1 MKRKSKQWF
10 ESYPETRC
18 NTQQCKGKS
27 LQKKLFYM
35 KSSKVEY
42 LGLIFSSYLSMT
54 YIQLPANIR
63 LDEDVLY
70 MWESFFHKLAGW
82 HLATSLQI
90 NFSTDN
96 FQEFKVNE
104 RLQMATS
111 SCCTKCLKITSE
123 VAFLL
128 YLLVEIFELVHE
140 VSV

>member
-1 MKRKSKQWF
+1 MK
-10 ESYPETRC
+10 
-18 NTQQCKGKS
+18 
-27 LQKKLFYM
+27 
-35 KSSKVEY
+35 
-42 LGLIFSSYLSMT
+42 
-54 YIQLPANIR
+54 
-63 LDEDVLY
+63 ED
-70 MWESFFHKLAGW
+70 MWDSFFHKLADW

-111 SCCTKCLKITSE
+111 SCCTKCLTITSE

-140 VSV
+140 VSL

>member
-63 LDEDVLY
+63 LDEDVLDSFIIENIV
-70 MWESFFHKLAGW
+70 ESANL
-82 HLATSLQI
+82 I
-90 NFSTDN
+90 
-96 FQEFKVNE
+96 
-104 RLQMATS
+104 QMS
-111 SCCTKCLKITSE
+111 K
-123 VAFLL
+123 
-128 YLLVEIFELVHE
+128 
-140 VSV
+140 